1 MFCKQ
6 CGKATADDAKFCGHC
21 GAPLEVI
28 VQPSQASRTTA
39 SDAPPIL
46 TQVTPVAQ
54 VRPGVRYW
62 ARMFDLS
69 LAAIVG
75 GIAVGIFNP
84 DAFNEPG
91 SVQLF
96 ELVALVAI
104 FAWVFVESL
113 LLSTTGTTPGKWLF
127 KTRLIPPSGEKP
139 DYSTALSRSF
149 KVWWRGLGIGFPIV
163 SLITLIGAYGKL
175 TKNGITTWD
184 KDDGFTV
191 VHDRIGPLRIIVA
204 VIFFMGF
211 LLLAAVGNAANA

>member
-1 MFCKQ
+1 MFCTQ
-6 CGKATADDAKFCGHC
+6 CGKATADDARFCGHC

-54 VRPGVRYW
+54 VRPWVRYW
-62 ARMFDLS
+62 ARTFDIWLGVV
-69 LAAIVG
+69 VG
-75 GIAVGIFNP
+75 GIAVGIIFNP
-84 DAFNEPG
+84 DASTEPG
-91 SVQLF
+91 SDLLF
-96 ELVALVAI
+96 GLVAI

-139 DYSTALSRSF
+139 GYSTALSRSF
-149 KVWWRGLGIGFPIV
+149 KVWWRGLGIGFPLV
-163 SLITLIGAYGKL
+163 SLITLIVAHGKL

-204 VIFFMGF
+204 VTSFMGF
-211 LLLAAVGNAANA
+211 LLLVVSGAGQY